1 MIYINDIWVRVCVG
15 GSEYRDFS
23 GGRGEGGEEEE
34 IGTREGGKKHI
45 KFYLVKNNEEIIEF
59 SMKVSANRYL
69 FRYGGGRLIQVGKFF
84 QFFNAFFNYS
94 CHVFGM

>member
-34 IGTREGGKKHI
+34 IGTREGGKET
-45 KFYLVKNNEEIIEF
+45 Y
-59 SMKVSANRYL
+59 
-69 FRYGGGRLIQVGKFF
+69 QVLPCEK
-84 QFFNAFFNYS
+84 
-94 CHVFGM
+94 